1 MLDKL
6 WKFFASLRPLAFIFT
21 SLVISILIGSFVI
34 QRFNADEGQIERA
47 YSPETI
53 KIFEFFGFFDLFHS
67 PWFVFLVFLLGVNV
81 ICASIEMWPRHVKLA
96 KTVDPELS
104 ESALKN
110 QAVVAEFELTKGTSH
125 LSAKE
130 RFAALLKKHFKTP
143 QILEKDGKLRFF
155 VNKMRFGYFGVYV
168 VHTGLIIIMIGGIIG
183 SIDGYEGQMALME
196 GESSSKILLRKTT
209 GPRRNKVLDFSVK
222 CHGIHIETYEN
233 GSTKD
238 YFSDLEVFDK
248 DGRSVV
254 KHRLQVNE
262 PLTYGGVSFYQ
273 ASYGKQKVNE
283 EKFYNLKMIDRKTRK
298 VTDLKIS
305 EDAEKFQI
313 PGTQKTI
320 TVTNYHENPQMP
332 GENGL
337 EELGETIRFE
347 LSSEGKTEFV
357 TVFKDYPEVDG
368 ELRPKADTLFA
379 FTGMT
384 EEFELKEITGLQ
396 ASRDP
401 GAPIVFTGCAV
412 LMIGIFWAFFT
423 SHQKIWL
430 VVDGAKVLVA
440 GRTYRNPVSFKAK
453 FGQLVAE
460 LKADAVS
467 VVRQEAQSAK
477 ISVAGT

>member
-21 SLVISILIGSFVI
+21 SLVISILIGSFII

-81 ICASIEMWPRHVKLA
+81 ICASIEMWPRHVKLS
-96 KTVDPELS
+96 KTIDPELS
-104 ESALKN
+104 ETAMKN
-110 QAVVAEFELTKGTSH
+110 QAVTTEFA
-125 LSAKE
+125 LSSPPVKE
-130 RFAALLKKHFKTP
+130 HFTALLKKHFKAP
-143 QILEKDGKLRFF
+143 QVFEKDGKLRFF

-168 VHTGLIIIMIGGIIG
+168 VHAGLIIIMIGGIIG

-196 GESSSKILLRKTT
+196 GESSNKILMRKTA
-209 GPRRNKVLDFSVK
+209 GPRRNKILDFSIK
-222 CHGIHIETYEN
+222 CHGISIETYEN

-238 YFSDLEVFDK
+238 YFSDLEVFGK
-248 DGRSVV
+248 DGRSIG

-273 ASYGKQKVNE
+273 ANYGKQKVNE

-305 EDAEKFQI
+305 EDAEEFRI
-313 PGTQKTI
+313 PETDKVI
-320 TVTNYHENPQMP
+320 AVTNYHDNPQMP
-332 GENGL
+332 TDTGV

-347 LSSEGKTEFV
+347 LRDGNQNEFV
-357 TVFKDYPEVDG
+357 TIFKDYPEIDG
-368 ELRPKADTLFA
+368 ELRPKASTLFA

-401 GAPIVFTGCAV
+401 GAPIVFFGCAV
-412 LMIGIFWAFFT
+412 LMIGIMWAFFT
-423 SHQKIWL
+423 SHQKIWI
-430 VVDGAKVLVA
+430 VVDGIRVLVA

-453 FGQLVAE
+453 FEMLVGA
-460 LKADAVS
+460 LRGASD
-467 VVRQEAQSAK
+467 
-477 ISVAGT
+477 